1 VALGAV
7 MEPGNVSPLAS
18 WKVDPLLYR
27 LTFVASVAVTVL
39 LPQFTVPCTR
49 SATAPLLVA
58 IVTLAPP

>member
-1 VALGAV
+1 
-7 MEPGNVSPLAS
+7 MDPGNVSPLAS

-27 LTFVASVAVTVL
+27 LTIVASVAVTVL
-39 LPQFTVPCTR
+39 LPQFTVPCTS